1 MKLDQDVTARRGR
14 PKSEEKRESISQAAA
29 ELFLAEGFD
38 RCSMDSIAA
47 AAGVS
52 KQTVYS
58 HFANKDELFRSCIAA
73 KVRLYDL
80 TVDADAHDSLES
92 GLAAFA
98 DGFLRLISDPDA
110 VKMWRLVMHE
120 AEAHPHVAR
129 LFFET
134 GPQESLTALVRFIGH
149 HGDRLEVDDY
159 SGAAR
164 TFLGL
169 VADVWHNRI
178 LLGVIDTVEP
188 AARRAHVSRVTAQ
201 FMQLFGRS
209 GGHAANGSKPL
220 T

>member
-14 PKSEEKRESISQAAA
+14 PKSEEKRESISLAAA
-29 ELFLAEGFD
+29 ELFLREGFD

-58 HFANKDELFRSCIAA
+58 HFASKDELFRSCITA
-73 KVRLYDL
+73 KVRLYNL
-80 TVDADAHDSLES
+80 TVDADAHDSLEA

-98 DGFLRLISDPDA
+98 DGFLRLISDEDA

-134 GPQESLTALVRFIGH
+134 GPQESLAALERFIGR
-149 HGDRLEVDDY
+149 HGDRLETDDY
-159 SGAAR
+159 LGAAR
-164 TFLGL
+164 SFLGL
-169 VADVWHNRI
+169 TADVWHNRI
-178 LLGVIDTVEP
+178 LLGIIDTVEP
-188 AARRAHVSRVTAQ
+188 EARREHVARVTTQ
-201 FMQLFGRS
+201 FMCLFGKT
-209 GGHAANGSKPL
+209 N
-220 T
+220 

>member
-1 MKLDQDVTARRGR
+1 MKLDQSVTSRRGR
-14 PKSEEKRESISQAAA
+14 PKSEEKRESISLAAA
-29 ELFLAEGFD
+29 ELFLKEGFD

-73 KVRLYDL
+73 KVRHYDL
-80 TVDADAHDSLES
+80 TVDADAHDSLEA

-98 DGFLRLISDPDA
+98 EGFLRLISDTDA

-134 GPQESLTALVRFIGH
+134 GPQESLAALHRFIER
-149 HGDRLEVDDY
+149 HGDRLETDDY
-159 SGAAR
+159 PGAAR
-164 TFLGL
+164 SFLGL
-169 VADVWHNRI
+169 VSDVWHNRI
-178 LLGVIDTVEP
+178 LLGIIDTVEP
-188 AARRAHVSRVTAQ
+188 DAREQHVARVTSQ
-201 FMQLFGRS
+201 FIRLFGKT
-209 GGHAANGSKPL
+209 N
-220 T
+220 